1 MFERWIIGGIV
12 LVAGLYALRV
22 LWSDW
27 RGENRPDLYQAPDW
41 WPFDLPLWRA
51 LVRSGPIG
59 AVEAPLLGGVYIA
72 SGPLDVV
79 LSVLATLSLILM
91 LVVALL
97 NRPRFLVAPALRELP
112 GLLDEWK
119 GAPMPRRRPPADA
132 SGGPR
137 VRDRRSARRP

>member
-27 RGENRPDLYQAPDW
+27 RRENPPDLYQAPDW

-79 LSVLATLSLILM
+79 LSVLATLSLVLM

-97 NRPRFLVAPALRELP
+97 NRTLAQRAAHKGLPARIGEGEP
-112 GLLDEWK
+112 EPNR
-119 GAPMPRRRPPADA
+119 GAYAA
-132 SGGPR
+132 T
-137 VRDRRSARRP
+137 VR